1 MVTCPGMSCNVTTEV
16 DMPTPD
22 TASKTTIARFLFTAR
37 MRSLMDNRAYV
48 GLTDAMEGWE

>member
-1 MVTCPGMSCNVTTEV
+1 MSCNVTTEV
-16 DMPTPD
+16 DMPTLD
-22 TASKTTIARFLFTAR
+22 TASKTTTLVLFTAR

>member
-1 MVTCPGMSCNVTTEV
+1 MSCNVTTEV